1 MEPGPDRPEPPPCGP
16 FTAVDA
22 WFVPLIYVCAA
33 AASAITG
40 LVGYAVSGEEVDPV
54 GPVTLAASAVGL
66 YGGFAFGCRL
76 VARARGTGSLP
87 DDLGFV
93 VRLRDWAAIP
103 AGVGIAIAAGLILSP
118 ISNLVDEN
126 QDVVDELNNATG
138 AKLVVFAL
146 IAGLAAPVFEELLF
160 RGLLLRSLLAK
171 FSPLVAIAISATA
184 FGTVHLLD
192 FSLGTVVVLPALIAF
207 GAISAHQAVKTGD
220 LSRSILLHV
229 GFNLPAVIGALF

>member
-1 MEPGPDRPEPPPCGP
+1 
-16 FTAVDA
+16 
-22 WFVPLIYVCAA
+22 
-33 AASAITG
+33 
-40 LVGYAVSGEEVDPV
+40 
-54 GPVTLAASAVGL
+54 
-66 YGGFAFGCRL
+66 
-76 VARARGTGSLP
+76 ARGTGSLP

>member
-93 VRLRDWAAIP
+93 VRLRDWAAI
-103 AGVGIAIAAGLILSP
+103 
-118 ISNLVDEN
+118 
-126 QDVVDELNNATG
+126 
-138 AKLVVFAL
+138 
-146 IAGLAAPVFEELLF
+146 
-160 RGLLLRSLLAK
+160 
-171 FSPLVAIAISATA
+171 
-184 FGTVHLLD
+184 
-192 FSLGTVVVLPALIAF
+192 
-207 GAISAHQAVKTGD
+207 
-220 LSRSILLHV
+220 
-229 GFNLPAVIGALF
+229 